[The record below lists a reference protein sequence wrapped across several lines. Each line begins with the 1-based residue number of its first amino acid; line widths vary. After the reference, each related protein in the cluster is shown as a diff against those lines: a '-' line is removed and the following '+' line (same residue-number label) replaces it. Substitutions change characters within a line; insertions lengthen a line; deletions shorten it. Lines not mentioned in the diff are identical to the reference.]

1 MRAITRFV
9 GLDVHAASIAVA
21 VAEAGRDGEVRSL
34 GTIPNNPESVRR
46 LIGKLGKRGLQV
58 CYEAGPCGFA
68 LYRLLTSMGVECFV
82 IAPSLVPKK
91 PGDKVKT
98 DRRDAVKLARCL
110 RAGELTPVW
119 VPDAGHEALRELVR
133 AREAAKKD
141 QLRARHRVGKFLLRR
156 GIKRPEGAAWG
167 TRHMDWL
174 RSLTFERVS
183 EQVTFGD
190 FLAEV
195 DHAGER
201 VKRFDKAIEEAM
213 AVAPEAT
220 RALANGLMALRG
232 VAAMTATTLAV
243 EIGSMSRFQRPRQ
256 LMSYAGL
263 VPCEDSSGDK
273 NRRGKI
279 THAGNAHLRR
289 IVVEAAWHYRFR
301 PALRDQMRQRQE
313 AASAQVREI
322 AWKAQNRLHTRYRY
336 LLGRGV
342 PKTKVITAIAR
353 ELLGFIWAVGMQVER
368 ELADRT
374 VNRRK
379 AA

>member
-1 MRAITRFV
+1 
-9 GLDVHAASIAVA
+9 
-21 VAEAGRDGEVRSL
+21 
-34 GTIPNNPESVRR
+34 
-46 LIGKLGKRGLQV
+46 
-58 CYEAGPCGFA
+58 
-68 LYRLLTSMGVECFV
+68 
-82 IAPSLVPKK
+82 
-91 PGDKVKT
+91 
-98 DRRDAVKLARCL
+98 
-110 RAGELTPVW
+110 
-119 VPDAGHEALRELVR
+119 
-133 AREAAKKD
+133 
-141 QLRARHRVGKFLLRR
+141 
-156 GIKRPEGAAWG
+156 
-167 TRHMDWL
+167 MDWL

-201 VKRFDKAIEEAM
+201 VKRFEKAIEEAM

-243 EIGSMSRFQRPRQ
+243 EIGSMSRFQRPCP

-273 NRRGKI
+273 TRRGKT

-313 AASAQVREI
+313 AASAQVQEI
-322 AWKAQNRLHTRYRY
+322 AWKAQNRLHSRYRH

-342 PKTKVITAIAR
+342 AKTKVITAIAR

-368 ELADRT
+368 ELAART